1 MRLLLDKEKN
11 RIMINEK
18 GYVAYEDFGA
28 VGDGVTEDFAAIY
41 AAHEYANKNG
51 LPVVT
56 DDSKT
61 YYIHETRID
70 GEVKVASIKTDVN
83 WGSSKFIIDDTDIGY
98 YDGSNRAKYYIFK
111 IESDYEKERVED
123 PEILTRLGG
132 IGEGTKKID
141 LKLGYPALIIP
152 YDSDCHVFIRAGING
167 RSAKNEVLLID
178 AEGNVDSST
187 PFMFD
192 YEKLTALEIF
202 RTDIKPITVKGG
214 IFTTRA
220 SRVNA
225 YDAETGKKAGYFAR
239 GIYINRSYATLDGVE
254 HYVEGEITTFEHRDL
269 GLRGPHYR
277 GFYTVAY
284 ATDVTIK
291 NCVFTGRRFYRLSG
305 TYEFSGDHVNN
316 IRLIGCTQSNFVI
329 KDEQGRDVFS
339 MAQSP
344 VSETAYCWG
353 IGGTDFC
360 KNMEYVN
367 CKLSRFDAHQG
378 LYNGKII
385 NSTVNFM
392 ELTGKG
398 ELLFENLDWNSPYP
412 GKTYNSFAYL
422 RGDYGSTWEGTITYK
437 NCTMHVSSGDAYV
450 FYHSFT
456 NWNFG
461 YRCHFP
467 NLVIDNPTIVGLEEG
482 AGIYLLPLDGTL
494 KREPNI
500 HLSKTLNVPVKNY
513 DGTDD
518 VGNMNNDNP
527 IVPPKFLKILNNRS
541 GCEFIMPKADF
552 FSNTEKVGFVE
563 VEV

>member
-1 MRLLLDKEKN
+1 MEEK
-11 RIMINEK
+11 K
-18 GYVAYEDFGA
+18 YVTYADFGA
-28 VGDGVTEDFAAIY
+28 RGDGVTDDFEAIY
-41 AAHEYANKNG
+41 RAHEYANKMG

-56 DDSKT
+56 DDGKT
-61 YYIHETRID
+61 YYIHDTVID
-70 GEVKVASIKTDVN
+70 GEVKAASIRTDVT
-83 WGSSKFIIDDTDIGY
+83 WGSSKFIIDDTDIDY
-98 YDGSNRAKYYIFK
+98 YDGTKRASTYVFR
-111 IESDYEKERVED
+111 IESDYEREKITD
-123 PEILTRLGG
+123 PEVLSRLSG

-152 YDSDCHVFIRAGING
+152 ADENHHVFIRTG
-167 RSAKNEVLLID
+167 RGGKQYSSKSEILLVD
-178 AEGNVDSST
+178 AEGNVDEST

-192 YEKLTALEIF
+192 YSNVTSLDVI
-202 RTDIKPITVKGG
+202 RTDIAPITVKGG

-225 YDAETGKKAGYFAR
+225 YDSETGKKAGYFAR

-277 GFYTVAY
+277 GFYVAAY

-291 NCVFTGRRFYRLSG
+291 NCVLTGRRYYKISG
-305 TYEFSGDHVNN
+305 TYEFSGDHVNK

-329 KDEQGRDVFS
+329 KDEEGKDVFS
-339 MAQSP
+339 MAHSP

-353 IGGTDFC
+353 IGGTNFC

-398 ELLFENLDWNSPYP
+398 DLIFENLDWHSPAP
-412 GKTYNSFAYL
+412 GRTYNSFAYL

-437 NCTMHVSSGDAYV
+437 NCRMHVSSGDAQV
-450 FYHSFT
+450 FFHSFT

-461 YRCHFP
+461 YRCYFP
-467 NLVIDNPTIVGLEEG
+467 NLIIDNPKIEGLDEG
-482 AGIYLLPLDGTL
+482 AKVYIVPPESSM
-494 KREPNI
+494 KREPNL
-500 HLSKTLNVPVKNY
+500 HLDTTLNVPVKSY
-513 DGTDD
+513 DGTNDE
-518 VGNMNNDNP
+518 GNMKNENP
-527 IVPPKFLKILNNRS
+527 IVPPKFMRIINNES
-541 GCEFIMPKADF
+541 GYEFYLEKLPF
-552 FSNTEKVGFVE
+552 FENTEKVGITE
-563 VEV
+563 YEE